1 MTLAEAIE
9 KGRTEHQ
16 VRDHKSKTPI
26 QDSIRRSETLRK
38 ANVKIVDLDDLIK
51 LEKRDVKVYTY
62 HINPKKTLRQKFIWL
77 FK

>member
-9 KGRTEHQ
+9 RGRTEHQ
-16 VRDHKSKTPI
+16 VRDRSSKTPI